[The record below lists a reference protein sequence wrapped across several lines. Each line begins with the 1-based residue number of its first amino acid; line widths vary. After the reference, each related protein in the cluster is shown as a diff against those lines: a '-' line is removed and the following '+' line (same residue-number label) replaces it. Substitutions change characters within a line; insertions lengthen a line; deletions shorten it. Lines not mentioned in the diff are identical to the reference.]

1 MPNWIS
7 YSLLLGIALKSTA
20 VLGVASLVVFFLRAK
35 SAAVRHTVWSA
46 AFAAILVLPLLSVSL
61 PALLVPIDGSLL
73 TPGFIVRTNSSASI
87 QAPASSVGRQ
97 GTIAPLLKTG
107 PWSEW
112 PKWLMLI
119 WATGTAISL
128 AQMLIGW
135 TAIRRLQRRAK
146 PVTILEIASLTELLG
161 IRERVSLFK
170 APRGSMPITFGL
182 FHTAIF
188 LPAEILEWSAERRR
202 MVLLHELAHVRR
214 GDSVIHL
221 LARTALSLYWW
232 NPLAWTVWREFLKER
247 ERAADDLVLNA
258 GGCASEYASHL
269 LEIARSMQLSPAAG
283 CAAVPMARRSQL
295 EGRLLAILDSSR
307 NRRTLPRLS
316 PMVTSLVA
324 VGMMAPLAAVQGQ
337 SETGQTPVTSSI
349 NSNSFRGMIQSGDMA
364 REQGK
369 FDEAKILYQKAQAA
383 SASGSETALALIHL
397 GIIELATKNAAQA
410 INDFEQAQRADSG
423 QAAVAE
429 MWMAIG
435 QQSQK
440 NLEAADGFYQNALA
454 AEDPNSAAAAT
465 TMELYAQLLR
475 EKGDGEKAKTIQEQ
489 AAAVRKEQAAQA
501 LSRSQISSPDVYRI
515 GGDVKAPTLVSKE
528 EPQYT
533 QEARIAKYQG
543 SALLSIEIGVDGSVH
558 NIRIIRALG
567 FGLDEKAIAAV
578 TRWKFKPSTKNEQTV
593 AVSAQVE
600 VNFRLL

>member
-20 VLGVASLVVFFLRAK
+20 VLGVASLLVFLLRAK
-35 SAAVRHTVWSA
+35 SAAIRHTVWSA

-61 PALLVPIDGSLL
+61 PALPVPIGGSLL
-73 TPGFIVRTNSSASI
+73 ASGFIVRTNSSASI
-87 QAPASSVGRQ
+87 QAPASSIGRQ
-97 GTIAPLLKTG
+97 GTIAPPLRTG
-107 PWSEW
+107 PQSEW
-112 PKWLMLI
+112 PKWLILI
-119 WATGTAISL
+119 WAAGTAISL

-135 TAIRRLQRRAK
+135 IAIRRLQRKAN
-146 PVTILEIASLTELLG
+146 PAIVLELASLAKLLG
-161 IRERVSLFK
+161 IREKVSLFK

-182 FHTAIF
+182 FHAAIF

-214 GDSVIHL
+214 GDSGIHL

-232 NPLAWTVWREFLKER
+232 NPLAWTAWREFLKER

-258 GGCASEYASHL
+258 GGCASEYARHL
-269 LEIARSMQLSPAAG
+269 LEIARSMQLSPAAE

-307 NRRTLPRLS
+307 NRRTLPRIS
-316 PMVTSLVA
+316 PVVTSLVA

-337 SETGQTPVTSSI
+337 SETGQTSITSSI
-349 NSNSFRGMIQSGDMA
+349 NSNSFRGMIQSGDIA

-369 FDEAKILYQKAQAA
+369 FGEAKVLYQKAQTA

-397 GIIELATKNAAQA
+397 GTIELATKNAAQA
-410 INDFEQAQRADSG
+410 INDFEQAQRADAG
-423 QAAVAE
+423 QTAAAE
-429 MWMAIG
+429 MWMAIA

-440 NLEAADGFYQNALA
+440 NLEAADGSYQNALA
-454 AEDPNSAAAAT
+454 AEDPNSVAAAT

-475 EKGDGEKAKTIQEQ
+475 QKGNLEEANTMQEQ
-489 AAAVRKEQAAQA
+489 AAAIRNEQAAQV
-501 LSRSQISSPDVYRI
+501 LSKNRTSSPDVYRI
-515 GGDVKAPTLVSKE
+515 GGDLKAPVLVSKV
-528 EPQYT
+528 EPEYT

-543 SALLSIEIGVDGSVH
+543 SALLSIEIGVDGSVR
-558 NIRIIRALG
+558 NIRVIRALG
-567 FGLDEKAIAAV
+567 FGLDKKAIEAV
-578 TRWKFKPSTKNEQTV
+578 TRWGFKPSTKNEQPV